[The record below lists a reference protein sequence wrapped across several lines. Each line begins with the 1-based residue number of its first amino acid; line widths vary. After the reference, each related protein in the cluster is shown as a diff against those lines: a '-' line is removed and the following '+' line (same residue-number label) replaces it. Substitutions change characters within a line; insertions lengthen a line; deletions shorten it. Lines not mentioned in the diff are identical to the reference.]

1 MPPGKDDFG
10 SVKADFPA
18 FGDGRASAKLI
29 LLIPDLNSAAANF
42 VPATNV
48 AVANLAPHSGL
59 VRNSGAEGPGG
70 LEPAPQSGAPA
81 SYPAHCSQGLRRDAS
96 VR

>member
-10 SVKADFPA
+10 LVKADFP
-18 FGDGRASAKLI
+18 GDGRASAKLI
-29 LLIPDLNSAAANF
+29 LLIPDLSSAAANF
-42 VPATNV
+42 VPATDV
-48 AVANLAPHSGL
+48 AVAHRAPHSGL
-59 VRNSGAEGPGG
+59 ARNSVVEGPGG
-70 LEPAPQSGAPA
+70 LEPGPQSGAPA